1 MNTKPKPRAHTEP
14 AEAAKPIRSRGAKP
28 EQAGQA
34 EGGIRPRGSP
44 SGHEP
49 GEEWRKPGRRL
60 EMARASERNEGEA
73 RGAFNRKPEARH
85 DRENSQRAEAD
96 GSLSRGFV
104 PTISA
109 RDRMARASPCAD
121 RPISAQPTARA
132 WLPVRFVRFC
142 VRVGW
147 LGSPCALGVGLGFI
161 VLTSAKCYT
170 TNKKPFRPCQRNGL
184 QSSSARFAR
193 VLQ

>member
-1 MNTKPKPRAHTEP
+1 
-14 AEAAKPIRSRGAKP
+14 
-28 EQAGQA
+28 
-34 EGGIRPRGSP
+34 
-44 SGHEP
+44 
-49 GEEWRKPGRRL
+49 
-60 EMARASERNEGEA
+60 MARASERNEGEA

-85 DRENSQRAEAD
+85 DRENSQRAVAD
-96 GSLSRGFV
+96 GSRSQGFV

-109 RDRMARASPCAD
+109 RSRMARASPCAD

-161 VLTSAKCYT
+161 APKSAKFYAIIIGSLRSGFT
-170 TNKKPFRPCQRNGL
+170 IGAKPNKGL
-184 QSSSARFAR
+184 AKSLEWQIITSIAVGQSFQA
-193 VLQ
+193 